1 MTGRRTVAAFLAVAA
16 LFTGAAKCERKVPSD
31 RPPAEREVDPAT
43 AREVIIRAYSENP
56 YVVRVTAREL
66 NNPAAAEFWDEA
78 VAGGD
83 YEQTL
88 TYTSGIAIRIEL
100 EVKGKMGDRI
110 TCSIA
115 DGEWNVRSHNSN
127 GHYRCQEEILT
138 VR

>member
-1 MTGRRTVAAFLAVAA
+1 VTGRRTVAAFLAVAA
-16 LFTGAAKCERKVPSD
+16 VLTGGAECKRKVPSD
-31 RPPAEREVDPAT
+31 RPPTEREVDPAT
-43 AREVIIRAYSENP
+43 AREVIIRAHSDNP
-56 YVVRVTAREL
+56 YTVSVTAREL
-66 NNPAAAEFWDEA
+66 DNPKAAEFWDET
-78 VAGGD
+78 VAGGE

-88 TYTSGIAIRIEL
+88 TYTSGTVIRINV

-115 DGEWNVRSHNSN
+115 DGDWNVRSHNSA